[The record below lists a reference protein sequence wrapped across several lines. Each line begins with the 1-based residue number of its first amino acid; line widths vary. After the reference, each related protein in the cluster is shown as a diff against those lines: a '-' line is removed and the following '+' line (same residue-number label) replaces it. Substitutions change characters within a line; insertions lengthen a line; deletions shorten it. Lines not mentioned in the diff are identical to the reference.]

1 MSIRKS
7 KWFQPAFAVIL
18 GLIVLGA
25 EWAGGH
31 PGQGVV
37 SLAIMATFGAVL
49 AFGDRSDAIRD
60 LRGEDHD
67 ERMSQIQL
75 RAVAIAGHVTITA
88 VVVAFIVEMTRGHD
102 GNPFTWLGALAGL
115 TYLVALLV
123 LRARA

>member
-7 KWFQPAFAVIL
+7 KWFQPVFALLL
-18 GLIVLGA
+18 GLVTLA
-25 EWAGGH
+25 AQWLGGH

-37 SLAIMATFGAVL
+37 SLAIMATFGAIL

-75 RAVAIAGHVTITA
+75 RAVAIAGHVTITT
-88 VVVAFIVEMTRGHD
+88 VVVRLHRRD
-102 GNPFTWLGALAGL
+102 GP
-115 TYLVALLV
+115 
-123 LRARA
+123 RA